1 MGQVPVRL
9 EVTFDRA
16 EGQTKI
22 AFDHR
27 FYQSISLVPPE
38 VNLLIRDCVT
48 LTKC

>member
-16 EGQTKI
+16 EGQTKSHSI
-22 AFDHR
+22 IVFANR
-27 FYQSISLVPPE
+27 FRWYPE
-38 VNLLIRDCVT
+38 VNLHIRDCVT